1 MPGFEIQSHCS
12 NMLNANIAHFN
23 YSCNLF
29 DGTIESILKLLNFSY
44 IGIALYR
51 ATVANYSYFDTKN
64 FIEVSDCTATNFRK
78 FVKVSYFCN
87 R

>member
-1 MPGFEIQSHCS
+1 MPGFEIQSHG
-12 NMLNANIAHFN
+12 NMLMLSAKHTSLIFN

-51 ATVANYSYFDTKN
+51 ATVATY
-64 FIEVSDCTATNFRK
+64 R
-78 FVKVSYFCN
+78 
-87 R
+87 